1 MTEQG
6 PLRILYMEDDPGLA
20 TLFRRKMEREGYKV
34 DHAENGR
41 QGLSMLRENRYDL
54 LVVDHQM
61 PIMTGLDT
69 VRELSATGDLI
80 PTIMITGAGN
90 ERVAVEA
97 MKLGATD
104 YVIKDIEGLY
114 LDLIP
119 SVLQGTLAKH
129 ELMEEKRKSDKEL
142 IKVKESLEAILNAT
156 SDMAALLDSSGRFLA
171 ANSTLAERVGYAIE
185 DLIGKS
191 FFDFFR
197 GETSHKRREAF
208 EKVLSSG
215 NPSKTEDMDNGYYY
229 EMTLQPVKESEHGVG
244 GVALFLRDVTE
255 RKEAEDLVVRSAR
268 LDAVADVVGG
278 VAHSFN
284 NLLQIVL
291 GEARIALGELPSK
304 NYDSIG
310 ESLEQ
315 IIESSTRGA
324 QTVKL
329 LQSFSATR
337 SNSPVTEGST
347 FDLSE
352 VAAKAIELTLLW
364 WNSTDKIQDSNLE
377 IKSYLTPGCLILGKE
392 DEMMEVA
399 ISLIKNSIQSI
410 NDRGAINVRT
420 FKEDD
425 QVVFQVSEPEKS
437 PDYNTFQK
445 VFDSAHWSEAMESIS
460 KGLVSSF
467 GIVNRHGGRM
477 SVSGN
482 ENDPGAIVVKLPSS
496 KLVNAPTMEYNGSDI
511 SPKTILVIDD
521 LQPILNVITGKLKR
535 MNHQIIQALSG
546 EEGLEY
552 FEREHVDLV
561 ICDLMMPGMSGWE
574 VAQKMLVI
582 NESKGLEKTPFLLM
596 TGWSGHLDD
605 NPKIEQFKIDGILE
619 KPIQFSEL
627 FSHMRRLIPEKGAPI
642 NH

>member
-41 QGLSMLRENRYDL
+41 QGLNMLKENSYDL

-61 PIMTGLDT
+61 PIMTGLET
-69 VRELSATGDLI
+69 VRELSGSGHLI

-129 ELMEEKRKSDKEL
+129 ELMEEKRKSDREL
-142 IKVKESLEAILNAT
+142 IKVKERLEAILNAT
-156 SDMAALLDSSGRFLA
+156 SDMAALVDSSGRFLA
-171 ANSTLAERVGYAIE
+171 ANSTFADRVGHDIQG
-185 DLIGKS
+185 LLGKT
-191 FFDFFR
+191 FFDFF
-197 GETSHKRREAF
+197 GSEASEGRRKAF
-208 EKVLSSG
+208 NGVLSSG
-215 NPSKTEDMDNGYYY
+215 KPSKTEDTDNGYYY

-244 GVALFLRDVTE
+244 GVAIFLRDITE
-255 RKEAEDLVVRSAR
+255 HRKAEELVVRSAR

-291 GEARIALGELPSK
+291 GEARIALGELSSK
-304 NYDSIG
+304 NYEGIE

-315 IIESSTRGA
+315 IIESSIRGA

-352 VAAKAIELTLLW
+352 IASKAIELTLLW
-364 WNSTDKIQDSNLE
+364 WNSTDRIQDSNLE
-377 IKSYLTPGCLILGKE
+377 INSNLTPGCLILGKE
-392 DEMMEVA
+392 DEMLEVA
-399 ISLIKNSIQSI
+399 ISLIKNKVQSS
-410 NDRGAINVRT
+410 NDPGAINVRT
-420 FKEDD
+420 FKDND

-437 PDYNTFQK
+437 IDYNSVQK
-445 VFDSAHWSEAMESIS
+445 VFGAAHGSEAMESIS

-467 GIVNRHGGRM
+467 GIVNRHGGQI
-477 SVSGN
+477 SVSGD
-482 ENDPGAIVVKLPSS
+482 EDDPGAIVVKLPASN
-496 KLVNAPTMEYNGSDI
+496 LINAPTLEYNDADI

-521 LQPILNVITGKLKR
+521 LQPILNVISGKLKR
-535 MNHQIIQALSG
+535 MNHKIIQALSG

-552 FEREHVDLV
+552 FENTYVDLV
-561 ICDLMMPGMSGWE
+561 ICDLMMPGMSGWD
-574 VAQKMLVI
+574 VAQKMLAI
-582 NESKGLEKTPFLLM
+582 NEARGLQKTPFLLM
-596 TGWSGHLDD
+596 TGWSGHLDE
-605 NPKIEQFKIDGILE
+605 NPKIEQFRIDGILE
-619 KPIQFSEL
+619 KPIKFSEL
-627 FSHMRRLIPEKGAPI
+627 FSHMRRLIPEKV
-642 NH
+642 HQ